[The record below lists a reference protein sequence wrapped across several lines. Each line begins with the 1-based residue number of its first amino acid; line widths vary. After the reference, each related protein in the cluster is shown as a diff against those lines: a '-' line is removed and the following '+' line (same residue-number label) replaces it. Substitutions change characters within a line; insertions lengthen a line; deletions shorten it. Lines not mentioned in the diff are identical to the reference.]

1 MVLCQEGTSVG
12 LSGSRK
18 AVSPAFTDLQLA
30 VCVRRQAGA
39 ASSVCLR
46 VEFPLDT
53 QEDKIH
59 RSHISP
65 LLLSGWS
72 ITPELCNITHIHT
85 GRNQNNDGD
94 LIDKGKIRILQHGRE
109 STGSDS
115 QEREIIGTHT
125 HTNRHTIF
133 YNTYS
138 HSDGEICLPVQRCTL
153 LYSSCQQGTVRFIQ
167 MNSKR
172 QGNKTSLIFW
182 FSYYFCNISFFF
194 SRWAE

>member
-1 MVLCQEGTSVG
+1 MVLRQEGAAVG
-12 LSGSRK
+12 LSGRRK
-18 AVSPAFTDLQLA
+18 AVSPACHCDLQ
-30 VCVRRQAGA
+30 VVECVRSWAGA

-46 VEFPLDT
+46 VEFPLET

-72 ITPELCNITHIHT
+72 ITPELCNIAHIHT

-109 STGSDS
+109 PTGSDS

-125 HTNRHTIF
+125 HTQS
-133 YNTYS
+133 YNAHR

-172 QGNKTSLIFW
+172 QENKTSLLFW
-182 FSYYFCNISFFF
+182 FSFTFLI
-194 SRWAE
+194 